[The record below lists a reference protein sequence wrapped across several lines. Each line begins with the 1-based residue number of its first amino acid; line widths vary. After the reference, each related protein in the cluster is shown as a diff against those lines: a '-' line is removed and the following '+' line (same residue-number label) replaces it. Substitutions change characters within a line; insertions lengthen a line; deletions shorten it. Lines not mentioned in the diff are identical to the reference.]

1 MQHSSAPSLLDRL
14 RIRLLRRPGL
24 ELPWQNPGG
33 TRPLLGLMLVLAA
46 LAALAVA
53 LLPPASHLLALR
65 AHEAGRLEAR
75 AANLANELG
84 HRLWLIEKEDDRGA
98 LGILRQK
105 VSPSAVPEHVRLLRM
120 DGRLLVEVLPS
131 ARLRGPVLTR
141 RATVLG
147 ESGAQAEVEVTRS
160 LRPALREAGLLF
172 LLCLLLGAMIFVLL
186 RMLPICMLRQALG
199 RASYLSTHDP
209 LTGLSNRLAFQDRLR
224 HALLSAQREGKVL
237 AMLVIDLDGFK
248 EVNDTQGHAAGDAL
262 LCEVARRM
270 GQGMRASDTVA
281 RMGGDEFAIIQ
292 TADQQPQAAAGLA
305 RRLLALMEEPVIL
318 EGQPRIVRLSI
329 GIALSRAGQP
339 TDPAQLAHDADM
351 AMYQAKQTRRGGYH
365 FHSPE
370 LSRALRERRQL
381 EQDLREA
388 LAQRQFRLLYQPLVY
403 LGTGQVSGG
412 EALLRWHRPGHGDV
426 PPDRF
431 IPILEE
437 TGLIGPVGAWV
448 LETACREA
456 TRWPARMSV
465 AVNVS
470 TAQFRLPGL
479 YETVEGALR
488 ASGLPA
494 HRLELEITENVLM
507 LDTPETLAVLRRLRA
522 MGVRIAMDDFG
533 TGYSSLGY
541 LRRFA
546 FDKIKIDRSFV
557 QHMAQDPN
565 AKAIIRA
572 VVNISQT
579 LGIRALAEGVEN
591 AEQAE
596 LLRQEGCA
604 EVQGYLFGRPM
615 PPEQFVALHGAGR
628 RLA

>member
-1 MQHSSAPSLLDRL
+1 MQHSLALPLLDRL
-14 RIRLLRRPGL
+14 RIRSPRRQLEFPLRRSGMS
-24 ELPWQNPGG
+24 GS
-33 TRPLLGLMLVLAA
+33 LLGLMLGLAA

-53 LLPPASHLLALR
+53 LVPPASYLLALR

-75 AANLANELG
+75 AASLAHELG
-84 HRLWLIEKEDDRGA
+84 RRSWLVEREDHRGA
-98 LGILRQK
+98 RGILRQAAA
-105 VSPSAVPEHVRLLRM
+105 PGAVPEHVRLLGA
-120 DGRLLVEVLPS
+120 DGAVLVEVAPPEPLAAPI
-131 ARLRGPVLTR
+131 LTR
-141 RATVLG
+141 RAVVPD
-147 ESGAQAEVEVTRS
+147 GAAARGEVEVRRS
-160 LRPALREAGLLF
+160 LRPALRKAGLLS
-172 LLCLLLGAMIFVLL
+172 LLCLLLAGGVFTLL
-186 RMLPICMLRQALG
+186 RLLPMRMLRRALG
-199 RASYLSTHDP
+199 EASYLATHDT
-209 LTGLSNRLAFQDRLR
+209 LTGLSNRQAFQDRLGQ
-224 HALLSAQREGKVL
+224 ALLSAQREGRSV
-237 AMLVIDLDGFK
+237 AMLIVDIDSFK
-248 EVNDTQGHAAGDAL
+248 EVNDAQGHAAGDML
-262 LCEVARRM
+262 LREVARRM
-270 GQGMRASDTVA
+270 GQGMRASDTLA
-281 RMGGDEFAIIQ
+281 RIGGDEFAIIQ
-292 TADQQPQAAAGLA
+292 AAENQPQAAAGLA
-305 RRLLALMEEPVIL
+305 RRLLALMEEPVML
-318 EGQPRIVRLSI
+318 EGQPCQVRLSI

-351 AMYQAKQTRRGGYH
+351 AMHQAKQARQGGYH

-370 LSRALRERRQL
+370 LGRKLRERRQL

-388 LAQRQFRLLYQPLVY
+388 QAQHQFRLAYQPLVY

-431 IPILEE
+431 IPVLEE
-437 TGLIGPVGAWV
+437 SGLIGAVSAWV
-448 LETACREA
+448 LETACQEA
-456 TRWPARMSV
+456 ARWPARMSV

-470 TAQFRLPGL
+470 TAQFRQPGL
-479 YETVEGALR
+479 YEAVEGALR
-488 ASGLPA
+488 RSGLQP
-494 HRLELEITENVLM
+494 HRLELEITESVLM
-507 LDTPETLAVLRRLRA
+507 QDTPETLATLRRLRA

-565 AKAIIRA
+565 AKAVIRA

-615 PPEQFVALHGAGR
+615 TPEQFATLHGPGQRAT
-628 RLA
+628 